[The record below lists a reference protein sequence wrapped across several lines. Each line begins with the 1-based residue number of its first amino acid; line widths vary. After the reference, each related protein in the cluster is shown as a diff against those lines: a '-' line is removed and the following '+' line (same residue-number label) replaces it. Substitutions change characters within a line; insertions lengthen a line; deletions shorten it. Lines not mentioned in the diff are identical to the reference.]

1 MKMRYIVMGYT
12 VVVALLLCF
21 IYAEITKENK
31 FDIDM
36 VYYNRE
42 LKGVEEELKQIS
54 NLTNSYNEKDA
65 NKDSNTDSN
74 TDSNKDNDKNSGI
87 TTDTMAKIDSK
98 VDSIEEKHDCII
110 ILTIESDYG
119 QRLNKLISEGAIIFD
134 YIEDGKLMGKVAW
147 QQHKNRYEE
156 ISNERG
162 KTMFILV
169 CLTVLAGYAL
179 LAFIYYMFIRPF
191 RQLERFSAEIAKGN
205 LDFRLQM
212 TKRNMFGA
220 FTESFDI
227 MREELKSAREREY
240 QANISKKELVAELSH
255 DIKTPVSTI
264 KATCEVMQ
272 VIEEN
277 PAMKNK
283 LDVILSKANMI
294 DELVGNMF
302 HATMEELQVLKVEA
316 AEESTLVLSD
326 MFNDLKY
333 YGNIIM
339 DNEVTQC
346 LVYMDKLRMKQVIDN
361 VVNNSYKYA
370 GTDIHVSFKADEN
383 ICITIRDSGNGI
395 PEEELAL
402 VTEKYYRGSN
412 AKGKSGSGIGLYL
425 CKTFMKEM
433 GGDMEYYN
441 DNGFVVELVLKKV

>member
-1 MKMRYIVMGYT
+1 MKMKYVVMGYT

-21 IYAEITKENK
+21 IYVEITKENK

-36 VYYNRE
+36 VYYNRQLKSVEDE
-42 LKGVEEELKQIS
+42 LRQID
-54 NLTNSYNEKDA
+54 NLAD
-65 NKDSNTDSN
+65 
-74 TDSNKDNDKNSGI
+74 SGI
-87 TTDTMAKIDSK
+87 TTDTMAKVDSK

-119 QRLNKLISEGAIIFD
+119 QKLNKLISDGAIIFD
-134 YIEDGKLMGKVAW
+134 YVEDGKLMGKVAW

-162 KTMFILV
+162 RGMFVLV
-169 CLTVLAGYAL
+169 GITIFAGYML

-191 RQLERFSAEIAKGN
+191 HQLERFSTEIAKGN

-272 VIEEN
+272 LIEEN

-283 LDVILSKANMI
+283 LDVILNKANMI

-316 AEESTLVLSD
+316 VEESTLVLSE
-326 MFNDLKY
+326 MFNDLRY
-333 YGNIIM
+333 YGNLIM
-339 DNEVTQC
+339 DNEIPQC

-370 GTDIHVSFKADEN
+370 GTDIHVSFKIEEN
-383 ICITIRDSGNGI
+383 ICITIRDNGAGV
-395 PEEELAL
+395 PDEELAL

-425 CKTFMKEM
+425 CKTFMKQM

-441 DNGFVVELVLKKV
+441 NDGFVVELVLKKV

>member
-1 MKMRYIVMGYT
+1 MKMKYVVMGYT

-21 IYAEITKENK
+21 IYIEITKENK
-31 FDIDM
+31 IDIDM
-36 VYYNRE
+36 VYYNRQ
-42 LKGVEEELKQIS
+42 LKSVEEELRQID
-54 NLTNSYNEKDA
+54 NLDNLKDSYNEKDA
-65 NKDSNTDSN
+65 NEDSNT
-74 TDSNKDNDKNSGI
+74 DNDKNSGI
-87 TTDTMAKIDSK
+87 TTDTMVKIDSKIDSK
-98 VDSIEEKHDCII
+98 VDSIEEKHNCII

-119 QRLNKLISEGAIIFD
+119 QKLNKLISDGAIIFD
-134 YIEDGKLMGKVAW
+134 YVEDGKLMGKVAW

-162 KTMFILV
+162 RIMFVLV
-169 CLTVLAGYAL
+169 GITIFAGYML

-191 RQLERFSAEIAKGN
+191 HQLERFSTEIAKGN

-272 VIEEN
+272 LIEEN

-283 LDVILSKANMI
+283 LDVILNKANMI

-316 AEESTLVLSD
+316 VEESTLVLTD

-333 YGNIIM
+333 YGNLIM
-339 DNEVTQC
+339 DNEIPQC

-370 GTDIHVSFKADEN
+370 GTDIHVSFKMGEN
-383 ICITIRDSGNGI
+383 ICITIRDSGTGV
-395 PEEELAL
+395 PDEELAL

-425 CKTFMKEM
+425 CKTFMKQM

-441 DNGFVVELVLKKV
+441 DEGFVVELVLKKV